1 MVATIIDSLIVVLLI
16 GSIGYG
22 YMVSMKLRH
31 LMATL
36 KELQPLVEEFSSAV
50 DKSEQSVNNMRENI
64 EVAQRKPEPVE
75 EPTPAERQPGAA
87 AFASRRAPTKPDG
100 PERTGVRVVRDKKEM
115 VRAFFENSSAAK
127 G

>member
-50 DKSEQSVNNMRENI
+50 DKSEQSVHNMRENI
-64 EVAQRKPEPVE
+64 EVAQREPEPAD
-75 EPTPAERQPGAA
+75 EPKPVERQPNAA
-87 AFASRRAPTKPDG
+87 AFASRRALTKSEG